1 MGWIQR
7 AVLERLV
14 NLLASSGFPEV
25 RLVHA
30 NLLSS
35 VPPDTGARMS
45 ELAARLRI
53 TRGAVTQLVSELEER
68 DLLRREDHPTD
79 GRGVIV
85 RPTKRALRG
94 YAIARDWTIELYDS
108 WRKLAGDHRWKIF
121 VAVLAEIAVHEQE
134 RTAADRTPP
143 KLREVAA
150 KRD

>member
-14 NLLASSGFPEV
+14 DLLAGSGFSEV
-25 RLVHA
+25 RLAHA

-53 TRGAVTQLVSELEER
+53 TRGAVTQLVSDLEGHG
-68 DLLRREDHPTD
+68 LLRREVHPTD

-85 RPTKRALRG
+85 RPTKRALLG
-94 YAIARDWTIELYDS
+94 YAIARDWTLQLYDS
-108 WRKLAGDHRWKIF
+108 WRNLVGDDRWKIF

-134 RTAADRTPP
+134 RGASDRNPRS
-143 KLREVAA
+143 LRELAVT
-150 KRD
+150 RE